1 MSNDSIRQEISE
13 SITVRQ
19 AILADDA
26 LVEQLAE
33 AAEVCVAAY
42 RRGNK
47 ILLAG
52 NGGSAADAQHLAA
65 EFVNRYAIE
74 RPGLSAIALTTD
86 TSVLTSI
93 ANDCGYEDVFARQLE
108 ANGAEGDVFIA
119 ITTSGNSPNILAAL
133 KEANKVGIKTI
144 GLAGAT
150 GGAMQQY
157 CDYCLR
163 VPSERVSRVQEAHI
177 MLGHIICGLV
187 ESAVFSGAE

>member
-1 MSNDSIRQEISE
+1 MCNDSIRQEISE
-13 SITVRQ
+13 SITVKQ
-19 AILADDA
+19 AMLADDA

-33 AAEVCVAAY
+33 AAELCVAAY

-74 RPGLSAIALTTD
+74 RPGLPAIALTTD
-86 TSVLTSI
+86 TSMLTSI

-108 ANGAEGDVFIA
+108 ANGAEGDVFLA

-133 KEANKVGIKTI
+133 KKAGELGIKTI
-144 GLAGAT
+144 GLTGAT
-150 GGAMQQY
+150 GGAMQQS

-187 ESAVFSGAE
+187 ESAVFSRAE